1 MTFQV
6 CRMWDERVREAT
18 REDLP
23 FLREMLF
30 EAVYWR
36 PDQTRPP
43 IDEGLAAPEL
53 SRILEGWGRVGDTA
67 RIAVAGDGAE
77 VGGAWLRYWTA
88 ENRSYGFVDAS
99 TPELGLAV
107 RSAWRRRGVGTRLI
121 VELMDAAQRLGA
133 ERISL
138 SVEPENPSR
147 LLYERLGF
155 EYVTEYGGACTMVK
169 DLLR

>member
-1 MTFQV
+1 
-6 CRMWDERVREAT
+6 MWDGQVREAT
-18 REDLP
+18 PEDLP

-43 IDEGLAAPEL
+43 IDEGLAGPEL
-53 SRILEGWGRVGDTA
+53 SRILEGWGRAGDTA
-67 RIAVAGDGAE
+67 LIAVAADGSP

-88 ENRSYGFVDAS
+88 ENRSYGFLDPS

-107 RSAWRRRGVGTRLI
+107 RSGWRRRGVGTRLI
-121 VELMDAAQRLGA
+121 SELMDTARALGA

-155 EYVTEYGGACTMVK
+155 EFRNEYGGAWTMVK
-169 DLLR
+169 VLLR

>member
-1 MTFQV
+1 
-6 CRMWDERVREAT
+6 MWAGHVREAT

-30 EAVYWR
+30 EAVFWR
-36 PDQTRPP
+36 PDQKRPP
-43 IDEGLAAPEL
+43 IDEGLAGPEL
-53 SRILEGWGRVGDTA
+53 GRILEGWGRAGDMA
-67 RIAVAGDGAE
+67 RIAVGGDGSQ
-77 VGGAWLRYWTA
+77 VGGAWVRYWTA

-107 RSAWRRRGVGTRLI
+107 RPGDRGRGIGTRLI
-121 VELMDAAQRLGA
+121 SELMDAARRLGV

-147 LLYERLGF
+147 LLYGRFGF
-155 EYVTEYGGACTMVK
+155 EFAHEYGGAWTMVK
-169 DLLR
+169 VLLR